1 MLLKFVM
8 FEFSKDHLWNKRL
21 NVNSVSHVHSAFRK
35 LLSFRNVPRERTWC
49 AYRKSPEVH
58 RRAPWREVR
67 GTLLSFEEDF
77 PKTIC
82 GVTSGKTMDF
92 EYEWETKCALEG
104 LNGFAL
110 LFATVS
116 CSFLCRRTRRQCI
129 GWLLHNLHRLSLQK
143 FTIPNAEFLY
153 LCSA

>member
-1 MLLKFVM
+1 M
-8 FEFSKDHLWNKRL
+8 SKRL
-21 NVNSVSHVHSAFRK
+21 NVNSISHARSAFRM
-35 LLSFRNVPRERTWC
+35 SFRNAPRKRTWC

-58 RRAPWREVR
+58 RPRCASWRELTR
-67 GTLLSFEEDF
+67 ETLLSFEEDF

-92 EYEWETKCALEG
+92 EYEWKTKCAPEG
-104 LNGFAL
+104 LNGFTL

-129 GWLLHNLHRLSLQK
+129 GWLLYNLHHLPLQ
-143 FTIPNAEFLY
+143 IMNVEFIY
-153 LCSA
+153 VARRISFIIF